1 MSEHLFDAARR
12 VETMIGRE
20 DALEQIKQA
29 IYADDHSCQVVLVTG
44 PGGIGKSRLLEEVQA
59 RAGHPRI
66 REEEQQRGHAP
77 RSGAEDWTSLGEVV
91 VSDAVDLIDIRLTSR
106 ARLLQA
112 LRDALSYA
120 GGMDFRR
127 YDRALSNYQ
136 RTLEAGAGFSAL
148 AKAAHTAEQDFWRDY
163 EQYAAWQRVVLILD
177 TAERLVLDSSSWL
190 RENTKFLTEKD
201 WTISSDQWLLQQ
213 VKQGKFLNTTLIIAG
228 RDTEGK
234 RLFEALDEL
243 NEQKRQ
249 GCRPVKVLLR
259 AFNEVETQDYFVQL
273 AQEWHERAQ
282 SENVSIATRQ
292 TADTMVSLAKDLERL
307 HTLHLVTNGRP
318 VLLSLYSDLFNE
330 PIDFPDPLRLSS
342 KQMQAVIGSG
352 RLRETQKEVEQAF
365 IDALFQQPGRRTEIM
380 QALARAPMGLDAKQ
394 LHFVL
399 DSVNK
404 KRRDWESTSIQL
416 DEIRYHLQQISQLS
430 IARTRPS
437 GRMGLQDEVY
447 RIYSD
452 RMADTETLRSYE
464 SEMRREQYGKLVE
477 WADFELNDLRKQLR
491 ELQAIDQQ
499 RLAQAIQTPQDALRI
514 KPSALTTAE
523 QVDVDKFQQ
532 DIRDWELQRLHY
544 SILLDPVEGFN
555 DTYGDLAERRWL
567 ANNEEADLVAQQEM
581 WRALHDEYAMR
592 FVSAKDQLDRLQRAA
607 REEDPTRWIKRMI
620 LRREF
625 SRAVEL
631 YRVIEKAIPLAHDS
645 ESTISHPMNAYERQ
659 IWRDY
664 ARIMIGKEARPAT
677 QSLVDALKCLEELA
691 GTNGPVSCGK
701 ARNTNGYKGHP
712 ALPRLQRL
720 IAVGNNFLGYG
731 EVVRGQYRQAV
742 EYYGKALL
750 YLREAPMEAQ
760 HAATLNNLARALA
773 SLGREERGE
782 RICQDALSLRRRLGV
797 EIPIAYS
804 LNTLALIKN
813 GRERTPTAWRL
824 ATQALALFRRAGDKR
839 GEGLAL
845 IQLGIGLRR
854 LANTEETGYLLEMD
868 VEALYDTAEMAIS
881 EAVEIFA
888 EDEEVIR
895 RVEAH
900 LELGCLLRDRLRSE
914 KSFANK
920 QRRDRLSRDA
930 DNHLRMA
937 VEAAKSEF
945 PFLALQA
952 RVDRA
957 WLRFYADDYTHAR
970 AMQAAEE
977 AKASVL
983 EGYRIEDIKKI
994 EQGQAETHYYYQL
1007 AKIEGLLAAVAMRQF
1022 TARRNSLRQQ
1032 YLQMNKS
1039 DFYKRLEEDPE
1050 IKRYLKGAAENYVL
1064 SLYYGQMF
1072 SQRSR
1077 SLVVTYDQIYNYVK
1091 QFNSTEYRMFYQF
1104 QHDAAE
1110 KYKNQ
1115 MRSESAG
1122 AVSDSQATPYD
1133 FSRLDGWLNDCFGP
1147 VE

>member
-12 VETMIGRE
+12 VEVMIGRE

-29 IYADDHSCQVVLVTG
+29 IYANDRTCRVVLVTG

-59 RAGHPRI
+59 RAGHPRT
-66 REEEQQRGHAP
+66 REEEQQRGHA
-77 RSGAEDWTSLGEVV
+77 RRIGAEDWTSLDEVV
-91 VSDAVDLIDIRLTSR
+91 VSDAVDLTDIRLTSR

-112 LRDALSYA
+112 LRDALSYD
-120 GGMDFRR
+120 GGIDFGH

-148 AKAAHTAEQDFWRDY
+148 AQAEYTAEADFWRDY
-163 EQYAAWQRVVLILD
+163 EKHAAGQHILLILD

-190 RENTKFLTEKD
+190 KQHTEFLTEED
-201 WTISSDQWLLQQ
+201 WSISSDQWLLQQ
-213 VKQGKFLNTTLIIAG
+213 LKKGRFLNTTLIIAG
-228 RDTEGK
+228 RDEEGK
-234 RLFEALDEL
+234 RLFEEISKLRESKGKA
-243 NEQKRQ
+243 
-249 GCRPVKVLLR
+249 CRPIKVSLQ
-259 AFNEVETQDYFVQL
+259 AFGHTETEAYF
-273 AQEWHERAQ
+273 AQVAREWRERAQ
-282 SENVSIATRQ
+282 SEDASFATRQ
-292 TADTMVSLAKDLERL
+292 TAETMAALAEDLEHL
-307 HTLHLVTNGRP
+307 QTLHLLTGGRP
-318 VLLSLYSDLFNE
+318 VLLSLYSDLLNE
-330 PIDFPDPLRLSS
+330 PIDFPDPLRLAP
-342 KQMQAVIGSG
+342 KQMRAEIDAGK
-352 RLRETQKEVEQAF
+352 LKEMQKEVEQVF
-365 IDALFQQPGRRTEIM
+365 IDALFQRPGRRTEIM
-380 QALARAPMGLDAKQ
+380 QALARAPMGLDAAQ

-399 DSVNK
+399 DSITIEC
-404 KRRDWESTSIQL
+404 RDWKATSTQQE
-416 DEIRYHLQQISQLS
+416 EIERHLRQISRLS
-430 IARTRPS
+430 IARPRPG
-437 GRMGLQDEVY
+437 GRMGLQDEIY
-447 RIYSD
+447 RIYAD
-452 RMADTETLRSYE
+452 RMADTEALHRYE
-464 SEMRREQYGKLVE
+464 SEIRQTQYRKLVD
-477 WADFELNDLRKQLR
+477 WAETELNSMRKQVR
-491 ELQAIDQQ
+491 ELQATDQQ
-499 RLAQAIQTPQDALRI
+499 RLALAVQSPKDALRI

-523 QVDVDKFQQ
+523 QDDVDKFQQ

-544 SILLDPVEGFN
+544 SILLDPVGGFN

-592 FVSAKDQLDRLQRAA
+592 FVSAKGQLEKLQRAA
-607 REEDPTRWIKRMI
+607 REEDPTRWIKRLI

-631 YRVIEKAIPLAHDS
+631 YRIIEKTILRVNDKDS
-645 ESTISHPMNAYERQ
+645 TMSHPMNAYERQ

-664 ARIMIGKEARPAT
+664 ARIMIGKEAQPAT
-677 QSLVDALKCLEELA
+677 QSLVGALKCLVKLSRA
-691 GTNGPVSCGK
+691 HGPVSCGK
-701 ARNTNGYKGHP
+701 AWKTNGYKGHP

-720 IAVGNNFLGYG
+720 IAVGYNFLGYG

-742 EYYGKALL
+742 EYYGQALL

-782 RICQDALSLRRRLGV
+782 RICQDALSLRRRLGA

-824 ATQALALFRRAGDKR
+824 ATQSLALFRRAGDKR

-868 VEALYDTAEMAIS
+868 VEALYDTAEMALS
-881 EAVEIFA
+881 EAVDIFA
-888 EDEEVIR
+888 EDQEVIR

-914 KSFANK
+914 KSSSNRR
-920 QRRDRLSRDA
+920 RRDRLARDA
-930 DNHLRMA
+930 DHNLRIA
-937 VEAAKSEF
+937 VEAAELEF

-957 WLRFYADDYTHAR
+957 WLRFYADDYTHVR
-970 AMQAAEE
+970 ATQAAEE

-983 EGYRIEDIKKI
+983 AGYRIEDQKKI
-994 EQGQAETHYYYQL
+994 EQRQVETHYYYQL

-1022 TARRNSLRQQ
+1022 SARRNSLHQQ
-1032 YLQMNKS
+1032 HLHLNKS

-1050 IKRYLKGAAENYVL
+1050 TRRYLKDAAENYVL

-1077 SLVVTYDQIYNYVK
+1077 SLVVTYDQIYNHVK

-1110 KYKNQ
+1110 KYRKQ
-1115 MRSESAG
+1115 MRSELVG
-1122 AVSDSQATPYD
+1122 EVSDSQATPYD